1 MPSSHLKKSCLF
13 VISGSLWMKYPDP
26 IINQN
31 KHIPDTGIMG
41 KSQINTPT
49 KLIKFHIHRQD
60 IGKDLS

>member
-1 MPSSHLKKSCLF
+1 MPSSHLKKSRLF
-13 VISGSLWMKYPDP
+13 VISGPLRMKYPDS

-31 KHIPDTGIMG
+31 KHISDTGIVA
-41 KSQINTPT
+41 KSQIYTPT